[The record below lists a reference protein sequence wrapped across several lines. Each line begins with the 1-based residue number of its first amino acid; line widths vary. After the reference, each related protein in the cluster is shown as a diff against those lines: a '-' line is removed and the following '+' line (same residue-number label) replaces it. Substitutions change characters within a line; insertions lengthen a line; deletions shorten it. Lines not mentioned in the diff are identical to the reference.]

1 MFGQSTNSGPTKT
14 ARGRPYPSEIFRGR
28 PSSSPENAV
37 DEIMYPSADVW
48 PVNVFR
54 TSAVFDGRLHAG
66 DHVETNGLFRF
77 AFTQILSLCRFAA
90 RLRVGKLS
98 VKRYKVEAR

>member
-1 MFGQSTNSGPTKT
+1 MFGQPFFWGP
-14 ARGRPYPSEIFRGR
+14 AENVRGRPNPSEIVLGR
-28 PSSSPENAV
+28 PPSSPEIAV
-37 DEIMYPSADVW
+37 DEIMVPSANVW